1 MDEKKILVIDDEP
14 EQGWIFS
21 KVLSEEGYQVL
32 TATDGPAGLKKIENE
47 SPDLVILDIKMPGM
61 DGLETLRRIKE
72 INVELLVIMLTAY
85 ETVQTAVKSMK
96 MGAYDY
102 LSKPID
108 NEKLKIIIKNALK
121 TLDLTQEVFRLKEEL
136 KERFKFASL
145 DGESAAMQKLYALLE
160 KAISTDVS
168 VLLRGESGTGKEL
181 AARIIHYN
189 SLRKDKPFITVDC
202 ATLPETLV
210 ESEIFGYEKGAF
222 TGAISRKLGKCELA
236 NEGTLFLDEVGN
248 LSLDTQKKLL
258 RMLQEREIVRL
269 GSNKPIKIDVR
280 IVTAT
285 NTNLEELIKKR
296 VFREDLYYR
305 LKEFSIVLPPL
316 REREEDVLLLARLFL
331 NEFNKEFNKKVKEI
345 SPEAMAL
352 LMRYSWPGNVR
363 ELKNVM
369 RSSVLLAKKYILPE
383 NFPQEIQLDEVFSE
397 RVLSSKVVP
406 DEESQEKKDVI
417 QESLKEIGKTAK
429 KEVEKQAILRVL
441 KEVNGNK
448 SKAARLLKI
457 DYKTLYNKI
466 KKYNIHAQLKD

>member
-1 MDEKKILVIDDEP
+1 
-14 EQGWIFS
+14 
-21 KVLSEEGYQVL
+21 VL

-406 DEESQEKKDVI
+406 DEESQEKKDI
-417 QESLKEIGKTAK
+417 AQGSLKEIGKTAK

>member
-363 ELKNVM
+363 ELKNIM
-369 RSSVLLAKKYILPE
+369 RSAVLLSKKYILPE
-383 NFPQEIQLDEVFSE
+383 NLPQEIQFDEVLSE
-397 RVLSSKVVP
+397 RVPSSKVVP

>member
-406 DEESQEKKDVI
+406 DEESQEKKDI
-417 QESLKEIGKTAK
+417 AQGSLKEIGKTAK
-429 KEVEKQAILRVL
+429 KEVEK
-441 KEVNGNK
+441 
-448 SKAARLLKI
+448 
-457 DYKTLYNKI
+457 
-466 KKYNIHAQLKD
+466 

>member
-369 RSSVLLAKKYILPE
+369 RISVLLAKRYILPE
-383 NFPQEIQLDEVFSE
+383 NLPQEIQSGETHSNG
-397 RVLSSKVVP
+397 VLSSKVVP
-406 DEESQEKKDVI
+406 NEESQEKKDI
-417 QESLKEIGKTAK
+417 AGRTG
-429 KEVEKQAILRVL
+429 EK
-441 KEVNGNK
+441 
-448 SKAARLLKI
+448 
-457 DYKTLYNKI
+457 
-466 KKYNIHAQLKD
+466 